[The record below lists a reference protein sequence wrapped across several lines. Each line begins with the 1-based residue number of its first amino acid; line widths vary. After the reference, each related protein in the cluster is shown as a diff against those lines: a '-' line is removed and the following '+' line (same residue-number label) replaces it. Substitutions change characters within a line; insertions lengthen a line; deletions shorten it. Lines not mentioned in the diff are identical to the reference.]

1 MRRNF
6 DFDNTDGEFVQPE
19 YDDDDNDD
27 DDNDDEYEDDLEY
40 EFEHLGLMEAEL
52 NQRILH
58 SAIEVSKDSFL
69 WIFMPLHKKLKRI
82 QIIYNKL
89 NELIQSEVDDADL

>member
-1 MRRNF
+1 MRRNY
-6 DFDNTDGEFVQPE
+6 FDNTDGEFEQPE
-19 YDDDDNDD
+19 YDDDNEDEDD
-27 DDNDDEYEDDLEY
+27 ANEEYEDDLEY

-69 WIFMPLHKKLKRI
+69 WIFMPLRQKLKRI
-82 QIIYNKL
+82 QRIYNTL
-89 NELIQSEVDDADL
+89 NELIQSEVDDDAAL